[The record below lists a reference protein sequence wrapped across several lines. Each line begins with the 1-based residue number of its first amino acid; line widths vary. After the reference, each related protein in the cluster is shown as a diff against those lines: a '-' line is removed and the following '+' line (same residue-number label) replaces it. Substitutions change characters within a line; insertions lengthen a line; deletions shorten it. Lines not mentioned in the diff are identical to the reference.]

1 MTMLIAEAGGVASVK
16 ELAEIQSRVTAKKFF
31 WIDLVGE
38 DETARSAVLR
48 LLAVE
53 EADISWCGRF
63 GQSGR
68 MSIRPQLLR
77 ASTWIAD
84 GNGKPLEIH
93 VFGCGRGL
101 ATVWTGEAALLDRA
115 RQQFADRIGGLEGAF
130 FLAVGILLQ
139 LLLGTLD
146 AAILSLG
153 AQIDLLRAALDKQGG
168 SVDFATEVRRQQTVQ
183 TLSASFGRYS
193 STVRAAMVGVEAL
206 PGVGEHGA
214 KELNDYVEQVED
226 LEEQLYERRRW
237 MSDITHEFATTIVQR
252 QSEQI
257 TRLTLIS
264 TIFLPVTALSGIFG
278 MNFEWM
284 TNAIAGGEA
293 FFVFGV
299 LLPIASVAA
308 SVGWLGRLGLLR
320 LGFRR

>member
-1 MTMLIAEAGGVASVK
+1 MATLIVDADGVASVE
-16 ELAEIQSRVTAKKFF
+16 ELADVQSRVTAKNFF

-38 DETARSAVLR
+38 DETTRSACLS
-48 LLAVE
+48 LLAIE
-53 EADISWCGRF
+53 DADVSWCGRF

-68 MSIRPQLLR
+68 MNIRPQMLR

-84 GNGKPLEIH
+84 GNGKPIEIH
-93 VFGCGRGL
+93 VIGCGRGL

-115 RQQFADRIGGLEGAF
+115 RQQFADRVSGLDGKF

-146 AAILSLG
+146 AAISSLD
-153 AQIDLLRAALDKQGG
+153 AQIDLLRGALDRQGE
-168 SVDFATEVRRQQTVQ
+168 SVDFAAEARHQQTIQ
-183 TLSASFGRYS
+183 TLSTSFGRYS
-193 STVRAAMVGVEAL
+193 STVRAAMVGVEAP
-206 PGVGEHGA
+206 PGVGERGA

-237 MSDITHEFATTIVQR
+237 MSDITHEFSTTIAQR

-264 TIFLPVTALSGIFG
+264 TIFLPVTALAGIFG

-284 TNAIAGGEA
+284 TNAITGGEA
-293 FFVFGV
+293 FFVLGV
-299 LLPIASVAA
+299 LLPTASVVASVA
-308 SVGWLGRLGLLR
+308 WLGRLGLLR
-320 LGFRR
+320 FGFRR

>member
-1 MTMLIAEAGGVASVK
+1 MATWIVEAEGVASVK
-16 ELAEIQSRVTAKKFF
+16 ELADIESRVAAKTFF
-31 WIDLVGE
+31 WIDLVDE
-38 DETARSAVLR
+38 DETTRSACLR
-48 LLAVE
+48 LLAIE
-53 EADISWCGRF
+53 DADISWCGRF

-84 GNGKPLEIH
+84 GNGKPIEIH
-93 VFGCGRGL
+93 VLGCGRGL
-101 ATVWTGEAALLDRA
+101 ATVWTGEAALLDHA
-115 RQQFADRIGGLEGAF
+115 RQQFADRIGGLDGKF

-146 AAILSLG
+146 AAILGLDV
-153 AQIDLLRAALDKQGG
+153 QIDLLRAALDRRGE
-168 SVDFATEVRRQQTVQ
+168 SVDFAMEARRQQTIQ
-183 TLSASFGRYS
+183 ALFASFGRYS

-206 PGVGEHGA
+206 PGVGERGA

-237 MSDITHEFATTIVQR
+237 MSDITHEFSTTIAQR

-257 TRLTLIS
+257 TRLTLVS
-264 TIFLPVTALSGIFG
+264 TIFLPVTALTGIFG

-284 TNAIAGGEA
+284 TNAIAGGKA
-293 FFVFGV
+293 FFVLGV
-299 LLPIASVAA
+299 LLPIASVLA
-308 SVGWLGRLGLLR
+308 SVAWLGWLGLLR
-320 LGFRR
+320 FGFRR

>member
-1 MTMLIAEAGGVASVK
+1 MATLLVDADGVASVE
-16 ELAEIQSRVTAKKFF
+16 ELADVQSRVTAKNFF

-38 DETARSAVLR
+38 DETTRSACLR
-48 LLAVE
+48 LLAIE
-53 EADISWCGRF
+53 DADVSWCGRF

-68 MSIRPQLLR
+68 MNIRPQMLR

-84 GNGKPLEIH
+84 GNGKPIEIH
-93 VFGCGRGL
+93 VIGCGRGL
-101 ATVWTGEAALLDRA
+101 ATVWTGEAALLERV
-115 RQQFADRIGGLEGAF
+115 RQQFADRVGGLDGTF

-146 AAILSLG
+146 AAILSLDV
-153 AQIDLLRAALDKQGG
+153 QIDLLRAALDRQGE
-168 SVDFATEVRRQQTVQ
+168 SVDFTTEARRQQTIQ

-206 PGVGEHGA
+206 PGVGERGA
-214 KELNDYVEQVED
+214 EELNDYVEQVED

-237 MSDITHEFATTIVQR
+237 MSDITHEFSTTIAQR

-284 TNAIAGGEA
+284 TNAIAGGKA
-293 FFVFGV
+293 FFVLGV
-299 LLPIASVAA
+299 LLPIASVAV

-320 LGFRR
+320 FLFRR